1 MMRWQKRGRILVP
14 DGTIPWMKSHASIP
28 VPDSLDDVTLRIHF
42 AAATSR
48 IARGSDGSTWARTI
62 RGQCST

>member
-1 MMRWQKRGRILVP
+1 MMRWQKRGRIFVP

-42 AAATSR
+42 AGRDEQNRAR
-48 IARGSDGSTWARTI
+48 IG
-62 RGQCST
+62 